1 MRASTRYPEGFDKQT
16 LGTVEG
22 PRQTLAPHRSPN
34 LWTHLGKD
42 WGEGGDEVWTIRAY
56 ACGQREED
64 ARWNRIPG
72 GADYPQGVDKYSLTD
87 VDVIVHRKDTH
98 IGSEGRSLGEDSA
111 RMASSHRA

>member
-16 LGTVEG
+16 LGTVEK

-42 WGEGGDEVWTIRAY
+42 WGEGRDEVWTIRAY

-64 ARWNRIPG
+64 ACWDRIPG

-87 VDVIVHRKDTH
+87 VDVIVHPKDTH
-98 IGSEGRSLGEDSA
+98 IGSEPRSWDEDSA
-111 RMASSHRA
+111 RTASSHRA